1 MMKSLIRYIL
11 KSINT
16 INLLLAA
23 VLLFMVGYL
32 LLPLSR
38 ATTVPAVPQAKPAA
52 KQPEAPQAPVEPPS
66 AAADYVMIAD
76 RNLFHP
82 ERVIPVEKKEE
93 KPLPKPDF
101 VLYGTLIDGDTKIAF
116 MDDLKTP
123 FTTPG
128 RGKRQH
134 SIAQGGN
141 LSGFVLSE
149 VHADKV
155 VMTRGEE
162 KISVLLD
169 DRQNKRSGPVE
180 TTAPAVS
187 APIAGRKPAQTPSTP
202 KTARPA
208 QPAQQPAAQQA
219 QPYRQYQ
226 PEALRNR
233 MRSIKQQPRTTQP
246 QAVQQPAKPPQAD
259 DDD

>member
-1 MMKSLIRYIL
+1 MMRYIL
-11 KSINT
+11 KSMNT
-16 INLLLAA
+16 LNLFLAT
-23 VLLFMVGYL
+23 VLLFIAGYL

-38 ATTVPAVPQAKPAA
+38 SATVPAVPQAKPAA
-52 KQPEAPQAPVEPPS
+52 KQPGAPQAPVEPPS

-82 ERVIPVEKKEE
+82 ERIIPVEKKEE

-123 FTTPG
+123 YTTPG
-128 RGKRQH
+128 RGKRQL
-134 SIAQGGN
+134 SIARGGN

-149 VHADKV
+149 VHTDKV

-162 KISVLLD
+162 KMTVMID
-169 DRQNKRSGPVE
+169 DRQHKRSGHVE
-180 TTAPAVS
+180 TTTPAVS
-187 APIAGRKPAQTPSTP
+187 APTAGRKPAQTPSTP

-208 QPAQQPAAQQA
+208 QPAQQPAV
-219 QPYRQYQ
+219 QPTQSYRQYQ
-226 PEALRNR
+226 PDALRR
-233 MRSIKQQPRTTQP
+233 SMRSIKQQPPRTATQP
-246 QAVQQPAKPPQAD
+246 AQPSKPQPADND
-259 DDD
+259 D